1 VQDIGRALPQQ
12 CRRGT
17 AGSHKLEFLG
27 LGIRD
32 TDAGGQRG
40 RQRQAQSQLQAEFT
54 LPAAL
59 EIGQPG
65 FVLQY
70 LP

>member
-1 VQDIGRALPQQ
+1 
-12 CRRGT
+12 
-17 AGSHKLEFLG
+17 

-32 TDAGGQRG
+32 TDVGGQRG
-40 RQRQAQSQLQAEFT
+40 RQRLAQSQLQAELT
-54 LPAAL
+54 LAAAL
-59 EIGQPG
+59 EIGQRS